1 MRLPITCMQCSQSE
15 EWTRDVY
22 FVEFRDDGN
31 YEFVCPNG
39 HAIKIVLQQQKF
51 EILFEIGAYAIL
63 DGYYR
68 EAISSFSAS
77 LERCNEFAVRVLLR
91 DRALSGQ
98 VIDEAWKVVAAQSER
113 QLGAFV
119 FLWINS
125 AQKMPALM
133 SGDDVRFRN
142 NVIHKGQIPTKEQ
155 ALAFGNTVLTIL
167 RSNIAELFE
176 KHRDSIHQEVMDD
189 MWKRS
194 GEAQAP
200 RQSISISTIVS
211 LLDSNQKTGD
221 LQHHLRG
228 LDAALAMW
236 RAKPR

>member
-1 MRLPITCMQCSQSE
+1 MQCSQSE

-39 HAIKIVLQQQKF
+39 HEIKIVLQQQKF

-77 LERCNEFAVRVLLR
+77 LERFNEFAVRVLLR
-91 DRALSGQ
+91 ERALSVH
-98 VIDEAWKVVAAQSER
+98 VINEAWKKVAIQSER
-113 QLGAFV
+113 QLGAFL

-133 SGDDVRFRN
+133 PDNDVMFRN
-142 NVIHKGQIPTKEQ
+142 SVIHKGQIPTKEQ
-155 ALAFGNTVLTIL
+155 ALAFGNTVLGIL
-167 RSNIAELFE
+167 RSNIADLFE
-176 KHRDSIHQEVMDD
+176 RHRDSIHQEVMDD
-189 MWKRS
+189 MRKRS
-194 GEAQAP
+194 GKAHAP
-200 RQSISISTIVS
+200 RQSISMSTIVS
-211 LLDSNQKTGD
+211 LLDSTEKTGD
-221 LQHHLRG
+221 LQHHLRR
-228 LDAALAMW
+228 LEAALAMW
-236 RAKPR
+236 RAKPH